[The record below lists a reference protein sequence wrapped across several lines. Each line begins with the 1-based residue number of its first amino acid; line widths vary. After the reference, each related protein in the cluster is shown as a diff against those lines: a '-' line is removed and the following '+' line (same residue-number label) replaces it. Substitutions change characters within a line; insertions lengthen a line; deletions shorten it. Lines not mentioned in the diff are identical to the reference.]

1 MENNKIKMS
10 DTEVT
15 EIRLLQEKFQQKIF
29 QMGQWYLQNMDAK
42 ARTKAVNEQAIKLED
57 EWNSLQKMETELIDK
72 LLTKYGEGSLDLQS
86 GTFISEKG
94 VVSTS

>member
-1 MENNKIKMS
+1 MSEKIKMT
-10 DTEVT
+10 DNEIAEVKM
-15 EIRLLQEKFQQKIF
+15 LQEKFQQKIF

-42 ARTKAVNEQAIKLED
+42 ARTKTVNEQAIKLED

-94 VVSTS
+94 VTPAS

>member
-1 MENNKIKMS
+1 MSEKIKMT
-10 DTEVT
+10 DNEIAEVKM
-15 EIRLLQEKFQQKIF
+15 LQEKFQQKIF

-57 EWNSLQKMETELIDK
+57 EWNGLQKMETELIDK

-94 VVSTS
+94 VAPSS